1 MPSCRYRTGR
11 ANASNFMSL
20 KKLLFWLFRNI
31 LQDDCLCW
39 PQAGGLRSGLTTA
52 FSPFSGAPSPQKI
65 TPDGVTGLVNNDGM
79 VRLGTGGECPLL
91 YALNFVFFKKII

>member
-65 TPDGVTGLVNNDGM
+65 TPDGVTGLNEV
-79 VRLGTGGECPLL
+79 VRLGTGGEWPLF
-91 YALNFVFFKKII
+91 YALKFVFFKKII

>member
-1 MPSCRYRTGR
+1 MGYRSSNYVR

-20 KKLLFWLFRNI
+20 EKLLFWLFRSI

-52 FSPFSGAPSPQKI
+52 FSPFSGSPSPQKI
-65 TPDGVTGLVNNDGM
+65 TPDGVNGLNEV
-79 VRLGTGGECPLL
+79 VRLGTGGEWTLF
-91 YALNFVFFKKII
+91 YALNLVFFKKII